1 LGRQNVLI
9 NNKPINFYKRMYSRV
24 MKQDI
29 AEVYELYHRLIIKIT
44 YLQLGNI
51 EEAQEVTQETFI
63 RFLNQVIDFKKPEE
77 VKWWLIRVAVNIC
90 LDYRRKLLV
99 RFKYFRDIDHQ
110 SNKFELN
117 SVEIKN
123 QLKDVL
129 KKVDGKTKMAIILK
143 YAQEMEYGDI
153 AQVMNVPEGTV
164 KTIIHRGLEK
174 IRRKNE

>member
-1 LGRQNVLI
+1 
-9 NNKPINFYKRMYSRV
+9 MYPRI
-24 MKQDI
+24 MRQDI
-29 AEVYELYHRLIIKIT
+29 DKVYELYYRLIIKIT

-63 RFLNQVIDFKKPEE
+63 KFFNQVIDFKNQAE
-77 VKWWLIRVAVNIC
+77 VKGWLIRVAVNIC

-99 RFKYFRDIDHQ
+99 RFKYFLEIDH
-110 SNKFELN
+110 SRNTFELN

-129 KKVDGKTKMAIILK
+129 TKVDGKTKMAIILK

-153 AQVMNVPEGTV
+153 AQVMNLPEGTV

-174 IRRKNE
+174 IRRKNGL